1 MCYGSIMVTY
11 YNKKAT
17 PTLFQQNPVSSSV
30 QKLKWLTF
38 LKNVTNAFS
47 VKNKHTRRQNN
58 RKKNNYSINKFTSCI
73 EDDNSTFQREELIVV
88 LLIIHHDAPI
98 QMYTKADECIYREN

>member
-1 MCYGSIMVTY
+1 MVTY
-11 YNKKAT
+11 LKKGHT
-17 PTLFQQNPVSSSV
+17 NLISTKSTQLISE
-30 QKLKWLTF
+30 KLKWLTLF
-38 LKNVTNAFS
+38 DEMPFRLRTNTPGG
-47 VKNKHTRRQNN
+47 KTTE
-58 RKKNNYSINKFTSCI
+58 KNNYSINKLTSCM

>member
-11 YNKKAT
+11 LKKRPHQPYFNKIQSAHQSKIEM
-17 PTLFQQNPVSSSV
+17 VDV
-30 QKLKWLTF
+30 Q
-38 LKNVTNAFS
+38 NVTNAFS

-58 RKKNNYSINKFTSCI
+58 RKKNNYSINKFTSCM

-98 QMYTKADECIYREN
+98 LMYTKTDECIYREN

>member
-1 MCYGSIMVTY
+1 MPFRLRT
-11 YNKKAT
+11 NT
-17 PTLFQQNPVSSSV
+17 PGGKT
-30 QKLKWLTF
+30 TE
-38 LKNVTNAFS
+38 
-47 VKNKHTRRQNN
+47 
-58 RKKNNYSINKFTSCI
+58 KKNNYSINKFTSCM

>member
-1 MCYGSIMVTY
+1 M
-11 YNKKAT
+11 
-17 PTLFQQNPVSSSV
+17 
-30 QKLKWLTF
+30 
-38 LKNVTNAFS
+38 
-47 VKNKHTRRQNN
+47 
-58 RKKNNYSINKFTSCI
+58 